1 VYGEPVVTDK
11 KGVKHDWRIELI
23 TKLSSIQNA
32 DGSFT
37 GGKRWMEDNP
47 TISTSFAVLA
57 LEDALQDLKDHPV
70 K

>member
-1 VYGEPVVTDK
+1 
-11 KGVKHDWRIELI
+11 LI